1 MPASSRG
8 VVGVLALTLQR
19 PEDLHALATPIAA
32 AYCGLSRKTFPVFQG
47 K

>member
-1 MPASSRG
+1 MPASSRR

-19 PEDLHALATPIAA
+19 PEALATPIAA

-47 K
+47 R

>member
-8 VVGVLALTLQR
+8 VVGGLALTLKQ
-19 PEDLHALATPIAA
+19 PEALHALATPIAA
-32 AYCGLSRKTFPVFQG
+32 VYCGLSRKTFPVSQG